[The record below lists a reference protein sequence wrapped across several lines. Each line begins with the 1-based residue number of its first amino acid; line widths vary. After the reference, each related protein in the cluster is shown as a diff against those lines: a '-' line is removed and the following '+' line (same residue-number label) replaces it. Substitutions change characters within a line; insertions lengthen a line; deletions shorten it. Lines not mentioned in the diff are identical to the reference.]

1 MPGAAPG
8 PVLSVQGSL
17 FTVPRS
23 ELGVAAVFSVAL
35 AVLLTWPQALS
46 LGTAVS
52 AHGDP
57 FFSIWRIAWIAHS
70 LVSDPS
76 HLFDANIFHPE
87 TGTLAYSDATL
98 LQGVLAAPVLWA
110 RLPPV
115 LVYNLL
121 LLAGIAGS
129 GAAMFVL
136 ARSVTGSLLPSLV
149 ASAIFELAPYR
160 IEHFMHLELQ
170 WTMWMP
176 LTFWAIL
183 LTVDAP
189 SWKRGALAGLFLWLQ
204 ILSCVYY
211 GVFLGLAA
219 GACVAALALVRP
231 WATLRALPWLALG
244 AALAVA
250 LSLPYAL
257 QYLGVSDTVG
267 SRPLEA
273 IRQYS
278 ATPASYLASPPENW
292 LWGWTADRWGAPEL
306 RLFPGTLA
314 CLLAV
319 AGLFARPRF
328 LVLAFA
334 AVTAVAVVLSLG
346 LNTPVY
352 AWIVDRFDA
361 LQGLRAPARF
371 AILAVASMAVLSALG
386 VQVVLSGLAR
396 PDSMKLS
403 RDGLFATVVLALLLV
418 EYQNTGMVLTRVAP
432 APGAPLNVYVA
443 AQAMGSGAM
452 LELPLPAL
460 DALPGR
466 EPVYSY
472 WSVGTWHR
480 RINGYSGYYPPS
492 FVQTVERLESF
503 PDTASLAHL
512 RTLGVRFVVV
522 HRTDLKPDAYGS
534 LLLRM
539 TNHPGITPRGLFRDP
554 EGDAA
559 LFVLEP

>member
-1 MPGAAPG
+1 MAA
-8 PVLSVQGSL
+8 
-17 FTVPRS
+17 
-23 ELGVAAVFSVAL
+23 AFSAAL

-46 LGTAVS
+46 PGTAVS

-57 FFSIWRIAWIAHS
+57 FFSIWRIAWVAHA
-70 LVSDPS
+70 LATDPS
-76 HLFDANIFHPE
+76 RLFDANIFHPE

-98 LQGVLAAPVLWA
+98 LQGVLAAPLLWA
-110 RLPPV
+110 RVPSV

-121 LLAGIAGS
+121 LLTGIAGS
-129 GAAMFVL
+129 GLAMFVL

-183 LTVDAP
+183 LTFDAP
-189 SWKRGALAGLFLWLQ
+189 SWKHGALAGLFLWLQ

-219 GACVAALALVRP
+219 GALVAALALVRP
-231 WATLRALPWLALG
+231 WATLRALPWLTLG
-244 AALAVA
+244 AAMAVA

-257 QYLGVSDTVG
+257 QYLGVSETVG

-273 IRQYS
+273 IREYS

-306 RLFPGTLA
+306 RLFPGILA
-314 CLLAV
+314 CLLAI

-328 LVLAFA
+328 LVLAFT

-352 AWIVDRFDA
+352 AWLVDKFDA

-371 AILAVASMAVLSALG
+371 AILAVAGMAVLSALG
-386 VQVVLSGLAR
+386 VQVMLDKFAR
-396 PDSMKLS
+396 PDMLKLS
-403 RDGLFATVVLALLLV
+403 RGGLLATVVLALLV

-492 FVQTVERLESF
+492 FIQTVERLQSF

-512 RTLGVRFVVV
+512 RELGVRVIVV

>member
-1 MPGAAPG
+1 M
-8 PVLSVQGSL
+8 
-17 FTVPRS
+17 
-23 ELGVAAVFSVAL
+23 AAVFSAAL

-46 LGTAVS
+46 PGTTVS

-57 FFSIWRIAWIAHS
+57 FFSIWRIAWVAHA
-70 LVSDPS
+70 LATDPS

-98 LQGVLAAPVLWA
+98 LQGVLAAPLLWA

-121 LLAGIAGS
+121 LFAGIAGS
-129 GAAMFVL
+129 GIGMFVL
-136 ARSVTGSLLPSLV
+136 ARSVTGSLPPALV
-149 ASAIFELAPYR
+149 ASAIFVLAPYR

-183 LTVDAP
+183 RTVDAP
-189 SWKRGALAGLFLWLQ
+189 SWRHGALAGVLLWLQ

-219 GACVAALALVRP
+219 GAFVAALALVRP
-231 WATLRALPWLALG
+231 WATLRALPWLAF
-244 AALAVA
+244 AAAVSVA

-273 IRQYS
+273 IREYS

-292 LWGWTADRWGAPEL
+292 LWGWTADRWGRPEL
-306 RLFPGTLA
+306 RLFPGILA
-314 CLLAV
+314 CVLAV
-319 AGLFARPRF
+319 AGFFARPRF
-328 LVLAFA
+328 LALAFA

-352 AWIVDRFDA
+352 SWLVDRFDA

-371 AILAVASMAVLSALG
+371 AILAVATMAVLSALG
-386 VQVVLSGLAR
+386 VQVLSRTMIDNPPKAEKT
-396 PDSMKLS
+396 KLS
-403 RDGLFATVVLALLLV
+403 RGGLLATVILALLLV

-432 APGAPLNVYVA
+432 APGAPLNVYAA
-443 AQAMGSGAM
+443 AQAMGPGAM

-492 FVQTVERLESF
+492 FIQTVERLQSF

-512 RTLGVRFVVV
+512 RKLGVRFIVV
-522 HRTDLKPDAYGS
+522 HRADLKPDAYGS

-539 TNHPGITPRGLFRDP
+539 TNHPGITPRGLFKDP